1 MNHRFIKLLLL
12 LIISVSA
19 LQSLADEN
27 QVTSP
32 NFIVIV
38 LDDFGW
44 SSLSIS
50 MDNRFPNA
58 KSDYYETPN
67 INKILNRGIRF
78 SNGYASSPVCSP
90 TRYSIQFGKDP
101 ASLGRTRGL
110 GPNRVDHDQVGIAQ
124 VLKAVNK
131 NYQTA
136 HFGKWHIDAD
146 PSQYGYDYHDGQTG
160 NKEGGFDNSKNNRQW
175 VGYASKDP
183 KLVNQLTS
191 RTVEFIRTSVAEK
204 KPFFVQL
211 SHYAVHSDIVYS
223 ENSFDR
229 LSGQKKGVVHQDQG
243 FAAMVYDLDKS
254 IGGLLDVYDELNL
267 NDNTYLMLVSDNG
280 GMPVLPQQ
288 VNLGRPYKMGLN
300 YPLLRGKWDLLEGGI
315 RIPFAAMG
323 PGVESNTQSDV
334 PVITHDILPTIAD
347 LANAYDLKP
356 DGINGVSIKKL
367 FFNPK
372 SQLHREPNFLIFH
385 YPHYNRVGINEPHS
399 AIRED
404 EYKLI
409 KFPISNRHL
418 LFKITEDIGEERDL
432 SNIFPDIVAKLD
444 RKLSG
449 FLESVNAEKPEDAYN
464 WETVGKQGKERT
476 KFFKRYDN

>member
-1 MNHRFIKLLLL
+1 
-12 LIISVSA
+12 
-19 LQSLADEN
+19 
-27 QVTSP
+27 
-32 NFIVIV
+32 
-38 LDDFGW
+38 
-44 SSLSIS
+44 
-50 MDNRFPNA
+50 
-58 KSDYYETPN
+58 
-67 INKILNRGIRF
+67 
-78 SNGYASSPVCSP
+78 
-90 TRYSIQFGKDP
+90 
-101 ASLGRTRGL
+101 
-110 GPNRVDHDQVGIAQ
+110 
-124 VLKAVNK
+124 
-131 NYQTA
+131 
-136 HFGKWHIDAD
+136 
-146 PSQYGYDYHDGQTG
+146 
-160 NKEGGFDNSKNNRQW
+160 
-175 VGYASKDP
+175 
-183 KLVNQLTS
+183 
-191 RTVEFIRTSVAEK
+191 
-204 KPFFVQL
+204 
-211 SHYAVHSDIVYS
+211 
-223 ENSFDR
+223 
-229 LSGQKKGVVHQDQG
+229 
-243 FAAMVYDLDKS
+243 MVYDLDKS

-288 VNLGRPYKMGLN
+288 VNLGLPYKMGLN

-372 SQLHREPNFLIFH
+372 SQLHREPSFLIFH

-399 AIRED
+399 AIREN

-444 RKLSG
+444 KKLSG

-476 KFFKRYDN
+476 KFFKRYDK

>member
-1 MNHRFIKLLLL
+1 
-12 LIISVSA
+12 
-19 LQSLADEN
+19 
-27 QVTSP
+27 
-32 NFIVIV
+32 
-38 LDDFGW
+38 
-44 SSLSIS
+44 

-229 LSGQKKGVVHQDQG
+229 LSGQKKGVIHQDQG

-409 KFPISNRHL
+409 KFPISNRYL

-444 RKLSG
+444 KKLSG

>member
-1 MNHRFIKLLLL
+1 MNHRSIKLLLL
-12 LIISVSA
+12 LIISVSV

-146 PSQYGYDYHDGQTG
+146 PSQYGYDYHDGRPG
-160 NKEGGFDNSKNNRQW
+160 W
-175 VGYASKDP
+175 V
-183 KLVNQLTS
+183 L
-191 RTVEFIRTSVAEK
+191 
-204 KPFFVQL
+204 
-211 SHYAVHSDIVYS
+211 
-223 ENSFDR
+223 
-229 LSGQKKGVVHQDQG
+229 
-243 FAAMVYDLDKS
+243 
-254 IGGLLDVYDELNL
+254 
-267 NDNTYLMLVSDNG
+267 
-280 GMPVLPQQ
+280 
-288 VNLGRPYKMGLN
+288 
-300 YPLLRGKWDLLEGGI
+300 
-315 RIPFAAMG
+315 
-323 PGVESNTQSDV
+323 
-334 PVITHDILPTIAD
+334 
-347 LANAYDLKP
+347 
-356 DGINGVSIKKL
+356 
-367 FFNPK
+367 
-372 SQLHREPNFLIFH
+372 
-385 YPHYNRVGINEPHS
+385 
-399 AIRED
+399 
-404 EYKLI
+404 
-409 KFPISNRHL
+409 
-418 LFKITEDIGEERDL
+418 
-432 SNIFPDIVAKLD
+432 
-444 RKLSG
+444 
-449 FLESVNAEKPEDAYN
+449 
-464 WETVGKQGKERT
+464 
-476 KFFKRYDN
+476 